1 MQNSGQINKKGEQMI
16 IDRMNEETLKAL
28 IETLPLEI
36 TVIDANDEVIGW
48 NQHETRL
55 FTRPMTSMG
64 LNFRECHPEKSVAKV
79 EQIVNEMKSGKRD
92 KAKFWIDIPVKPNE
106 AKHKILIEFFALR
119 DRAGKYLG
127 CMECTQDVEHIRNLQ
142 GEKRL
147 LDEIPD

>member
-1 MQNSGQINKKGEQMI
+1 MI

-64 LNFRECHPEKSVAKV
+64 LNFRECHPEKSLPKV
-79 EQIVNEMKSGKRD
+79 EQIISEMKSGKRD

-106 AKHKILIEFFALR
+106 PKHKILIEFFALR
-119 DRAGKYLG
+119 DRSGKYLG

-147 LDEIPD
+147 IDEIPD